1 MNREVYGYLLQTH
14 GRKAGYWVSVVL
26 EFIKVILLR
35 IITTIIT
42 AGIAAELAA
51 GHFEAAKQ
59 LAFAF
64 LIVHTVGAGIGA
76 IGNLV
81 GIRAQNTAY
90 NEARLQIYSAL
101 TGKDLA
107 FYRNSQTGYLTAS
120 FRQHLDGFMVLGRL
134 LRIRVIRTGI
144 SVLAP
149 VAILW
154 ASDWRVGIAAL
165 GIVAAQLIYIYW
177 SSAKAHKY
185 REITHEIYRKITGEV
200 TDEITNIVAFKSSG
214 MEADGYKTIEDLGQQ
229 ETRAYWLRRRASV
242 LLDLPRDLITGIGI
256 TVALLITLASA
267 TSDPA
272 SVGLT
277 VMVIMFAFQIV
288 RSVGEI
294 PELITELDDLTSQV
308 YPTLSYLKDIHT
320 EIKDPEHPEPFA
332 SSRGAI
338 SINDVAFSYP
348 SQNKSKRG
356 VPVFKKLSLSIDA
369 GQHVGIV
376 GLSGAGKSTLA
387 SLLMRF
393 DDIDSGSIKIDDID
407 IRDIRQSDL
416 RRKIAYVP
424 QEPLLFHR
432 TIKENI
438 SYFTPG
444 ATDAA
449 IKRAAKA
456 AHAHDFITKLPEGYD
471 TVVGERGIKLSGGQK
486 QRIVIARSVL
496 KNASILIFDEATSAL
511 DSESEQ
517 IIQNALPEI
526 MGNHTAIVIAH
537 RLSTVAGLDRIIVL
551 SDGSIIEDGTHD
563 QLLQRKGQY
572 YRLWQRQV
580 YDESN

>member
-1 MNREVYGYLLQTH
+1 MNKEVYGYLLQTH
-14 GRKAGYWVSVVL
+14 GRKLGYWISSAL
-26 EFIKVILLR
+26 ECIKVILLR
-35 IITTIIT
+35 IVTTMIT

-51 GHFEAAKQ
+51 GHFEATRQ
-59 LAFAF
+59 LAFTF

-76 IGNLV
+76 VGNLI
-81 GIRAQNTAY
+81 GIRAQNAAY
-90 NEARLQIYSAL
+90 NETRLRIYSAL
-101 TGKDLA
+101 TGKDLS
-107 FYRNSQTGYLTAS
+107 FYRNNHTGYLTAS
-120 FRQHLDGFMVLGRL
+120 FRQHLDGLMVLGRL
-134 LRIRVIRTGI
+134 LRINVIRTGL
-144 SVLAP
+144 SVLVP
-149 VAILW
+149 VIILW
-154 ASDWRVGIAAL
+154 VSNWQVGIAAL
-165 GIVAAQLIYIYW
+165 AIVIAQLIYIYW

-185 REITHEIYRKITGEV
+185 REMTHEIYRKITGEV

-214 MEADGYKTIEDLGQQ
+214 MEADGYKTIEKLGDQ

-256 TVALLITLASA
+256 TAALLLTLANA
-267 TSDPA
+267 TNDPS
-272 SVGLT
+272 SVGLA
-277 VMVIMFAFQIV
+277 VMVIIFAFQIV

-294 PELITELDDLTSQV
+294 PDLITELDDLITQI
-308 YPTLSYLKDIHT
+308 YPTIDYLKDT
-320 EIKDPEHPEPFA
+320 DTQIKDPENPQSFA
-332 SSRGAI
+332 LSRGAI

-348 SQNKSKRG
+348 SQTKNKRG
-356 VPVFKKLSLSIDA
+356 VSVFKKLSLSIDS

-387 SLLMRF
+387 NLLMRF
-393 DDIDSGSIKIDDID
+393 DDVDSGSITIDGVD
-407 IRDIRQSDL
+407 IRNVRQSDL

-438 SYFTPG
+438 AYFTPN

-456 AHAHDFITKLPEGYD
+456 AHAHDFITSLPDGYD
-471 TVVGERGIKLSGGQK
+471 TIVGERGIKLSGGQK

-496 KNASILIFDEATSAL
+496 KNAAILIFDEATSAL

-537 RLSTVAGLDRIIVL
+537 RLSTIAGLDRIIVL
-551 SDGSIIEDGTHD
+551 SDGNIIEDGTHD
-563 QLLQRKGQY
+563 QLLQKKGQY
-572 YRLWQRQV
+572 HRLWQKQV
-580 YDESN
+580 HESN